1 MSTVFKKIT
10 TEKPCRSDAMINN
23 DKSKNNLRVETN
35 IQHKTIHYG
44 YSKKMASG
52 FTLIELV
59 IVVVILG
66 LLAATALP
74 RLLDVTADAEDATV
88 DGVAGGYA
96 TGVGLVRAEWEL
108 EGRPVENNGT
118 NLTFVTI
125 ESLQVGIDQDTGYP
139 TGQLNT
145 DSSTEDDQISTL
157 DCESIFNLIMQSAPT
172 ISSDWNDRPFENF
185 RYFTNVRT
193 GVGSGGND
201 VCYYYLT
208 QTIKNRTTEPTDNL
222 AGNGFIY
229 DPRIGQV
236 IVFSNN

>member
-1 MSTVFKKIT
+1 MNYQNRAAKKN
-10 TEKPCRSDAMINN
+10 KRH
-23 DKSKNNLRVETN
+23 N
-35 IQHKTIHYG
+35 IIQYG
-44 YSKKMASG
+44 HQQKMASG

-96 TGVGLVRAEWEL
+96 TGVSLVRAQWEL
-108 EGRPVENNGT
+108 EGRPKENGGT

-125 ESLQVGIDQDTGYP
+125 ESLEVGIDKDTGYP

-145 DSSTEDDQISTL
+145 DSSTEDDQMSTL
-157 DCESIFNLIMQSAPT
+157 DCENIFNLIMQSAPT
-172 ISSDWNDRPFENF
+172 ISSDWDERPFEDF

-193 GVGSGGND
+193 GEGSGGND

-208 QTIKNRTTEPTDNL
+208 QTVKNLSTEPTDNL

>member
-1 MSTVFKKIT
+1 MNNNIT
-10 TEKPCRSDAMINN
+10 NN
-23 DKSKNNLRVETN
+23 NNVKVEN
-35 IQHKTIHYG
+35 NMQYKTIKYKNTA
-44 YSKKMASG
+44 SMASG

-88 DGVAGGYA
+88 DGVAGGFA
-96 TGVGLVRAEWEL
+96 TGVGLVRAQWEL
-108 EGRPVENNGT
+108 EGRPIENNGI
-118 NLTFVTI
+118 NSSFVTI
-125 ESLQVGIDQDTGYP
+125 ESLQVGIDQNTGYP
-139 TGQLNT
+139 TGQLDT
-145 DSSTEDDQISTL
+145 DNSSEDNQMSTL

-172 ISSDWNDRPFENF
+172 ISSDWNNRPFEDF
-185 RYFTNVRT
+185 RYFTNVRA

-208 QTIKNRTTEPTDNL
+208 QTIKNRGNEPIDNL

>member
-1 MSTVFKKIT
+1 M
-10 TEKPCRSDAMINN
+10 N
-23 DKSKNNLRVETN
+23 DKNPLVRQNKPHNTL
-35 IQHKTIHYG
+35 QYG
-44 YSKKMASG
+44 HPQKMLSG

-96 TGVGLVRAEWEL
+96 TGVGLVRAKWEL
-108 EGRPVENNGT
+108 EGRPKANKASSK
-118 NLTFVTI
+118 TFVTI
-125 ESLQVGIDQDTGYP
+125 ESIEVGIDQNTGYP
-139 TGQLNT
+139 TGQLDT
-145 DSSTEDDQISTL
+145 DNSSEDDQMSTL

-172 ISSDWNDRPFENF
+172 ISSDWDDRPFEDF

-193 GVGSGGND
+193 NEGSGGND

-208 QTIKNRTTEPTDNL
+208 QTIKNLITEPANDL

>member
-1 MSTVFKKIT
+1 MSHNTATV
-10 TEKPCRSDAMINN
+10 
-23 DKSKNNLRVETN
+23 VTN
-35 IQHKTIHYG
+35 TQHKTTHYG

-96 TGVGLVRAEWEL
+96 TGVGLVRAQWEL
-108 EGRPVENNGT
+108 EGRPKENNGT

-125 ESLQVGIDQDTGYP
+125 ESIEVGIDQNTGYP
-139 TGQLNT
+139 TGQLDT
-145 DSSTEDDQISTL
+145 DSSSEDDQISTL

-172 ISSDWNDRPFENF
+172 ISSNWNNRPFENF

-208 QTIKNRTTEPTDNL
+208 QTVKNRTTEPTDNL

>member
-1 MSTVFKKIT
+1 M
-10 TEKPCRSDAMINN
+10 N
-23 DKSKNNLRVETN
+23 DKNPLVKQNKPHTTL
-35 IQHKTIHYG
+35 QYG
-44 YSKKMASG
+44 HPQKMLSG

-96 TGVGLVRAEWEL
+96 TGVGLVRAKWEL
-108 EGRPVENNGT
+108 EGRPKANKASSK
-118 NLTFVTI
+118 TFVTI
-125 ESLQVGIDQDTGYP
+125 ESIEVGIDQNTGYP
-139 TGQLNT
+139 TGQLDT
-145 DSSTEDDQISTL
+145 DNSSEDDQMSTL

-172 ISSDWNDRPFENF
+172 ISSDWDDRPFEDF

-193 GVGSGGND
+193 NEGSGGND

-208 QTIKNRTTEPTDNL
+208 QTIKNLITEPANDL

>member
-1 MSTVFKKIT
+1 MNHKNPLVRQN
-10 TEKPCRSDAMINN
+10 KPHNT
-23 DKSKNNLRVETN
+23 L
-35 IQHKTIHYG
+35 QYG
-44 YSKKMASG
+44 HPQKMLTG

-96 TGVGLVRAEWEL
+96 TGVGLVRAKWEL
-108 EGRPVENNGT
+108 EGRPKANKASSK
-118 NLTFVTI
+118 TFVTI
-125 ESLQVGIDQDTGYP
+125 EGIEVGIDQNTGYP
-139 TGQLNT
+139 TGQLDT
-145 DSSTEDDQISTL
+145 DNSSEDDQMSTL

-172 ISSDWNDRPFENF
+172 ISSAWGDRPFDDF

-193 GVGSGGND
+193 NEGSGGND

-208 QTIKNRTTEPTDNL
+208 QTIKNLITEPANDL

>member
-1 MSTVFKKIT
+1 MSKINGT
-10 TEKPCRSDAMINN
+10 LEKNTPLYSIQCANTKNSD
-23 DKSKNNLRVETN
+23 
-35 IQHKTIHYG
+35 
-44 YSKKMASG
+44 SG

-96 TGVGLVRAEWEL
+96 TGVGLVRAKWEL
-108 EGRPVENNGT
+108 EGRPKENNGT

-125 ESLQVGIDQDTGYP
+125 ESIEVGIDQDTGYP

-145 DSSTEDDQISTL
+145 DSSSEDDQMSTL

-172 ISSDWNDRPFENF
+172 ISSNWNERPFEDF

-201 VCYYYLT
+201 VCYYYLI
-208 QTIKNRTTEPTDNL
+208 QTVKNRTTEPTDNL

>member
-1 MSTVFKKIT
+1 MNYQNRAAKKN
-10 TEKPCRSDAMINN
+10 KRH
-23 DKSKNNLRVETN
+23 N
-35 IQHKTIHYG
+35 IIQYG
-44 YSKKMASG
+44 HPQKMASG

-96 TGVGLVRAEWEL
+96 TGVSLVRAQWEL
-108 EGRPVENNGT
+108 EGRPKENGGT

-125 ESLQVGIDQDTGYP
+125 ESLEVGIDKDTGYP

-145 DSSTEDDQISTL
+145 DSSTEDDQMSTL
-157 DCESIFNLIMQSAPT
+157 DCENIFNLIMQSAPT
-172 ISSDWNDRPFENF
+172 IASDWDERPFEDF

-193 GVGSGGND
+193 GEGSGGND

-208 QTIKNRTTEPTDNL
+208 QTVKNLSTEPTDNL

>member
-1 MSTVFKKIT
+1 MRT
-10 TEKPCRSDAMINN
+10 INH
-23 DKSKNNLRVETN
+23 SVENNIASSALDLGHR
-35 IQHKTIHYG
+35 
-44 YSKKMASG
+44 KKMHSG

-96 TGVGLVRAEWEL
+96 TGVGLVRAQWEL
-108 EGRPVENNGT
+108 EGRPTENNGT
-118 NLTFVTI
+118 NRTFVTI
-125 ESLQVGIDQDTGYP
+125 ESIQIGIDKNTGYP
-139 TGQLNT
+139 TGQLDT
-145 DSSTEDDQISTL
+145 DASSEDDNVSTL

-172 ISSDWNDRPFENF
+172 ISSEWDERPFENF

-193 GVGSGGND
+193 NVGSGGND

-208 QTIKNRTTEPTDNL
+208 QTIKNRNSEPVDNT

>member
-1 MSTVFKKIT
+1 MMSHNNNLKIESIMPKKKINVDRIARAT
-10 TEKPCRSDAMINN
+10 
-23 DKSKNNLRVETN
+23 
-35 IQHKTIHYG
+35 
-44 YSKKMASG
+44 SG

-88 DGVAGGYA
+88 DGVAGGFA
-96 TGVGLVRAEWEL
+96 TGVGLVRAKWEL
-108 EGRPVENNGT
+108 EGRPTANNAI
-118 NLTFVTI
+118 NSTFVTI

-145 DSSTEDDQISTL
+145 DSSSEDDQISTL

-172 ISSDWNDRPFENF
+172 ISSNWNNRPFEDS
-185 RYFTNVRT
+185 RYFTNVKPDE
-193 GVGSGGND
+193 GSGGND

-208 QTIKNRTTEPTDNL
+208 QTIKNLNIEPTDNF

-236 IVFSNN
+236 KVFSNN

>member
-1 MSTVFKKIT
+1 MSNKNAIV
-10 TEKPCRSDAMINN
+10 EKN
-23 DKSKNNLRVETN
+23 KL
-35 IQHKTIHYG
+35 HKTILLGHTK
-44 YSKKMASG
+44 SMASG

-96 TGVGLVRAEWEL
+96 TGVGLVRAKWEL
-108 EGRPVENNGT
+108 EGRPKENNGT

-125 ESLQVGIDQDTGYP
+125 ESIQIGIDQDTGYP

-145 DSSTEDDQISTL
+145 DSSSEDDQMSTL

-172 ISSDWNDRPFENF
+172 ISSDWNDRPFEDF
-185 RYFTNVRT
+185 RYFTNVRS
-193 GVGSGGND
+193 GIGSGGND

-208 QTIKNRTTEPTDNL
+208 QTVKNRTTEPNDNL

>member
-1 MSTVFKKIT
+1 
-10 TEKPCRSDAMINN
+10 MINN
-23 DKSKNNLRVETN
+23 NKNKNKNNNNVRVETKM
-35 IQHKTIHYG
+35 QHKTLQY
-44 YSKKMASG
+44 KNAARVASG

-108 EGRPVENNGT
+108 EGRPKENNGT
-118 NLTFVTI
+118 NSTFVTI

-145 DSSTEDDQISTL
+145 DSSSEDDQMSTL

-172 ISSDWNDRPFENF
+172 ISSDWNDRPFEDF

-208 QTIKNRTTEPTDNL
+208 QTVKNRSTEPTNNL

>member
-1 MSTVFKKIT
+1 MLNRKK
-10 TEKPCRSDAMINN
+10 NV
-23 DKSKNNLRVETN
+23 RV
-35 IQHKTIHYG
+35 
-44 YSKKMASG
+44 SSG

-96 TGVGLVRAEWEL
+96 TGVGLVRAKWEL
-108 EGRPVENNGT
+108 EGRPKENNST
-118 NLTFVTI
+118 SLTFVTI
-125 ESLQVGIDQDTGYP
+125 ESIQVGIDKDTGYP
-139 TGQLNT
+139 TGQLDT
-145 DSSTEDDQISTL
+145 DSSSEDDQISNL

-172 ISSDWNDRPFENF
+172 ISSAWDDRPFEDY
-185 RYFTNVRT
+185 RYFTNFKA
-193 GVGSGGND
+193 GAGSGGND

-208 QTIKNRTTEPTDNL
+208 QTIKNRSIEPIDNL

>member
-1 MSTVFKKIT
+1 MSNKNAIV
-10 TEKPCRSDAMINN
+10 EKN
-23 DKSKNNLRVETN
+23 KL
-35 IQHKTIHYG
+35 HKTILFGHTK
-44 YSKKMASG
+44 SMASG

-66 LLAATALP
+66 LLAAVALP

-96 TGVGLVRAEWEL
+96 TAVGLVRAKWEL
-108 EGRPVENNGT
+108 EGRPTENNGT
-118 NLTFVTI
+118 NSTFVTI
-125 ESLQVGIDQDTGYP
+125 ESIEIGIDQDTGYP

-145 DSSTEDDQISTL
+145 DSSSEDDQMSTL

-172 ISSDWNDRPFENF
+172 ISSNWNDRPFEDF
-185 RYFTNVRT
+185 RYFTNVRA
-193 GVGSGGND
+193 GIGSGGND

>member
-1 MSTVFKKIT
+1 MT
-10 TEKPCRSDAMINN
+10 NN
-23 DKSKNNLRVETN
+23 HTRVETN
-35 IQHKTIHYG
+35 MQHKTIEYG
-44 YSKKMASG
+44 NPKKVASG

-88 DGVAGGYA
+88 DGVAGGFA

-108 EGRPVENNGT
+108 EGRPTENNST
-118 NLTFVTI
+118 NSTFVTI
-125 ESLQVGIDQDTGYP
+125 ESIQVGIDQHTGYP
-139 TGQLNT
+139 TGQLDT
-145 DSSTEDDQISTL
+145 DSSSEDDQMSTL

-172 ISSDWNDRPFENF
+172 ISSDWNDRPFEDF

-208 QTIKNRTTEPTDNL
+208 QTVKNRTTEPTDNL

>member
-1 MSTVFKKIT
+1 MQR
-10 TEKPCRSDAMINN
+10 KPVSYAHRA
-23 DKSKNNLRVETN
+23 KLT
-35 IQHKTIHYG
+35 
-44 YSKKMASG
+44 SG

-108 EGRPVENNGT
+108 EGRPKENQGT

-125 ESLQVGIDQDTGYP
+125 ESIQVGSDQDTGYT
-139 TGQLNT
+139 TGKLYT
-145 DSSTEDDQISTL
+145 DSSSEDDQMSTL

-172 ISSDWNDRPFENF
+172 ISSDWTERPFEDS

-208 QTIKNRTTEPTDNL
+208 QTVKNRITEPTDNL

>member
-1 MSTVFKKIT
+1 MATKSRRARLNT
-10 TEKPCRSDAMINN
+10 RSNSLTYNN
-23 DKSKNNLRVETN
+23 KFTK
-35 IQHKTIHYG
+35 
-44 YSKKMASG
+44 ASG

-88 DGVAGGYA
+88 DGVAGGFA
-96 TGVGLVRAEWEL
+96 TGVALVRAKWEL
-108 EGRPVENNGT
+108 EGRPTENEAT
-118 NLTFVTI
+118 NLTSVFI
-125 ESLQVGIDQDTGYP
+125 EGIEIGIDKDTGYP
-139 TGQLNT
+139 TGQLDT
-145 DSSTEDDQISTL
+145 DNSSEDDQMSTL

-172 ISSDWNDRPFENF
+172 ISSDWQDRPFDDF
-185 RYFTNVRT
+185 RYFTNVS
-193 GVGSGGND
+193 VNAGSGGND
-201 VCYYYLT
+201 VCFYYLT
-208 QTIKNRTTEPTDNL
+208 QTVKNRNTEPTDSF

>member
-1 MSTVFKKIT
+1 MTTLIKKFT
-10 TEKPCRSDAMINN
+10 SKTPCRSTTMNN
-23 DKSKNNLRVETN
+23 KSGIVEKNKQHII
-35 IQHKTIHYG
+35 IQYRHA
-44 YSKKMASG
+44 KKKDSG

-66 LLAATALP
+66 LLAAVALP

-96 TGVGLVRAEWEL
+96 TGVGLVRAKWEL
-108 EGRPVENNGT
+108 EGRPTENSGT
-118 NLTFVTI
+118 NLSFVTI
-125 ESLQVGIDQDTGYP
+125 ESIEVGIDQDTGYP

-145 DSSTEDDQISTL
+145 DSSSEDDQMSTL

-172 ISSDWNDRPFENF
+172 ISSDWNDRPFEDF
-185 RYFTNVRT
+185 RYFTNVKT

-208 QTIKNRTTEPTDNL
+208 QTIKNRTIEPIDNL

>member
-1 MSTVFKKIT
+1 MNTGSMTQAKH
-10 TEKPCRSDAMINN
+10 KPTIKYPAYAKSDT
-23 DKSKNNLRVETN
+23 R
-35 IQHKTIHYG
+35 
-44 YSKKMASG
+44 G

-74 RLLDVTADAEDATV
+74 RLLDVTTEAEDATV
-88 DGVAGGYA
+88 EGVAGGFA
-96 TGVGLVRAEWEL
+96 TAVGLVRAEWEL
-108 EGRPVENNGT
+108 EGRPKENQST

-125 ESLQVGIDQDTGYP
+125 EGIKIGIDKDTGYP
-139 TGQLNT
+139 TGQLDT
-145 DSSTEDDQISTL
+145 DSSSEDEQMSTL

-172 ISSDWNDRPFENF
+172 ISSNWENRPFENY
-185 RYFTNVRT
+185 RYFTNVRE

-208 QTIKNRTTEPTDNL
+208 QTVKNRTSEPTDNL

>member
-1 MSTVFKKIT
+1 M
-10 TEKPCRSDAMINN
+10 N
-23 DKSKNNLRVETN
+23 DKNPLVRQNKPHNTL
-35 IQHKTIHYG
+35 QYG
-44 YSKKMASG
+44 HPQKMLSG

-96 TGVGLVRAEWEL
+96 TGVGLVRAKWEL
-108 EGRPVENNGT
+108 EGRPKENNGT
-118 NLTFVTI
+118 NSTFVTI
-125 ESLQVGIDQDTGYP
+125 ETIDVGIDQDTGYP

-145 DSSTEDDQISTL
+145 DSSSEDDQMSTL
-157 DCESIFNLIMQSAPT
+157 DCESIFNLIMQSAPS
-172 ISSDWNDRPFENF
+172 ISSNWNDRPFEDF

-208 QTIKNRTTEPTDNL
+208 QTVKNRTTEPTDNS

>member
-1 MSTVFKKIT
+1 MT
-10 TEKPCRSDAMINN
+10 NN
-23 DKSKNNLRVETN
+23 IKSNSNAKVETN
-35 IQHKTIHYG
+35 MQLNTGHYG
-44 YSKKMASG
+44 SPKKATSG

-88 DGVAGGYA
+88 DGVAGGFA
-96 TGVGLVRAEWEL
+96 TGVGLVRAQWEL
-108 EGRPVENNGT
+108 EGRPTENYGT
-118 NLTFVTI
+118 NSTFVTI
-125 ESLQVGIDQDTGYP
+125 ESIQVGIDQDTGYP
-139 TGQLNT
+139 TGQLDT
-145 DSSTEDDQISTL
+145 DSSSEDDQMSTL

-208 QTIKNRTTEPTDNL
+208 QTVKNRTTEPTDNL

>member
-1 MSTVFKKIT
+1 MN
-10 TEKPCRSDAMINN
+10 TESMNKANHKPNRKYPTYA
-23 DKSKNNLRVETN
+23 KSVT
-35 IQHKTIHYG
+35 Q
-44 YSKKMASG
+44 G

-74 RLLDVTADAEDATV
+74 RLLDVTTEAEDATV
-88 DGVAGGYA
+88 DGVAGGFA
-96 TGVGLVRAEWEL
+96 TAVGLVRAEWEL
-108 EGRPVENNGT
+108 EGRPKENQST

-125 ESLQVGIDQDTGYP
+125 EGIQIGIDKNTGYP
-139 TGQLNT
+139 TGQLDT
-145 DSSTEDDQISTL
+145 DSSSEDDQMSTL

-172 ISSDWNDRPFENF
+172 ISSNWENRPFEDF
-185 RYFTNVRT
+185 RYFTNVRQ

-208 QTIKNRTTEPTDNL
+208 QTDKNRTTEPTDNL